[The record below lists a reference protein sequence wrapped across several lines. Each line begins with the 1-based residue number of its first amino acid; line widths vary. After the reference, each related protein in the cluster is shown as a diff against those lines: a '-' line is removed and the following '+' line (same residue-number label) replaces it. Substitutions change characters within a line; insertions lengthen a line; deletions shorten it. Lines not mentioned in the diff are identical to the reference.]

1 MTAPTQ
7 SPDLFE
13 REFRDFVMREEFPCL
28 GARATL
34 GHNAA
39 MVRVF
44 GSLGNA
50 DNIEPLTSELTA
62 FSKIAESGQSSFLSL
77 IAVFPDTPPCDE
89 ATFDGL
95 LWKQLQLLA
104 DHDSIDSPSHAATS
118 DDPNDF
124 TFAFRFAGVPYF
136 VVGLNPGSS
145 RTARRFKWPALV
157 FNPHSVFDRLR
168 EQGKYEK
175 LKSMIRDREIAL
187 QGSLN
192 PNLADFGEASEAGQY
207 SGLVHPPEWKCPF
220 HRPTK

>member
-1 MTAPTQ
+1 MTAPVG
-7 SPDLFE
+7 SPELFE
-13 REFRDFVMREEFPCL
+13 REFREFVMREEFPCL

-34 GHNAA
+34 AHNAA

-44 GSLGNA
+44 GSLGDA
-50 DNIEPLTSELTA
+50 INIERLAAELAA
-62 FSKIAESGQSSFLSL
+62 FSEIAESADSPFLSL
-77 IAVFPDTPPCDE
+77 IAVFPETPPSDE
-89 ATFDGL
+89 VAFDRL
-95 LWKQLQLLA
+95 LWAQLQQLA
-104 DHDSIDSPSHAATS
+104 DRDSIDSLAHSATS

-145 RTARRFKWPALV
+145 RIARRFKWPTLV

-220 HRPTK
+220 HRPQK